1 MENLSNVESNTIK
14 KSISKEEFISKIQIN
29 NDSTQSTINNTTN
42 KILLERYKIN
52 YEKSPL
58 IKHTIIDIDIPSLDL
73 KKFTVEF
80 EK

>member
-29 NDSTQSTINNTTN
+29 DGNQSTINKTSN
-42 KILLERYKIN
+42 KILLERYKTN

-58 IKHTIIDIDIPSLDL
+58 IKHTIVDIDMPSLDL
-73 KKFTVEF
+73 KKFMVEF